1 MITDIP
7 DRFQLVISVIINEVK
22 VSFAKKKPVV
32 TINLE
37 STNSSVTSKVSELE
51 ELQLS
56 HDEQEKLNHGIS
68 QVMFLKS
75 QAKEF
80 SFLFGVVFG
89 GFYPP

>member
-51 ELQLS
+51 ELKLS
-56 HDEQEKLNHGIS
+56 QDEQEKLNQGLKQAIYS
-68 QVMFLKS
+68 KFKLPKEIYGDFL
-75 QAKEF
+75 
-80 SFLFGVVFG
+80 
-89 GFYPP
+89 